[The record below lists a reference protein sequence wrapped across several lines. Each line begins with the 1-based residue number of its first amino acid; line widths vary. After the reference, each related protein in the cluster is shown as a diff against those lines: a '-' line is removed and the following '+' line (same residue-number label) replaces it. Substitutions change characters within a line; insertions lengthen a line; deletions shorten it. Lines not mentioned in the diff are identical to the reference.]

1 MNLDD
6 YSAEEHQ
13 MVIDAERRYGDYYV
27 NAYNATI
34 MLSNIMMWP
43 VSDCDVFI
51 RFLSQ
56 LKKYHALSLISTVR
70 LHRIQAKMNLRYFL
84 ESTVNAAY
92 SLAHTDTKVYFNYD
106 GKEQPDAKKA
116 SQHAYKWIDSA
127 YNEHSKSIQNMKDQ
141 INKQTA
147 HANVFNSQYN
157 FLYVPGK
164 RAEIHTSY
172 FDFEDDQFVKADLW
186 QCAQAGLIAID
197 LILAVQ
203 KQHGGFLPSRDV
215 EGLGDLIAENARLR
229 DELEADLRKS
239 KDA

>member
-1 MNLDD
+1 MTIDA

-13 MVIDAERRYGDYYV
+13 RVIDAEQRYGDYYV

-43 VSDCDVFI
+43 VSDCDIFI

-56 LKKYHALSLISTVR
+56 LKKYHTLSLISTVR

-92 SLAHTDTKVYFNYD
+92 TLTHTDTKVYFNFD
-106 GKEQPDAKKA
+106 DEEQPDAKKA
-116 SQHAYKWIDSA
+116 SHRA
-127 YNEHSKSIQNMKDQ
+127 YNWIENAFPAHSQSILNMKDQ

-147 HANVFNSQYN
+147 HANIFNSQHN
-157 FLYVPGK
+157 FLYVPGA

-172 FDFEDDQFVKADLW
+172 FDFEDEQFVKADLW
-186 QCAQAGLIAID
+186 QCAQAGLIVID

-215 EGLGDLIAENARLR
+215 EGLGELIANNDTLL
-229 DELEADLRKS
+229 DELETGLKRS
-239 KDA
+239 NG